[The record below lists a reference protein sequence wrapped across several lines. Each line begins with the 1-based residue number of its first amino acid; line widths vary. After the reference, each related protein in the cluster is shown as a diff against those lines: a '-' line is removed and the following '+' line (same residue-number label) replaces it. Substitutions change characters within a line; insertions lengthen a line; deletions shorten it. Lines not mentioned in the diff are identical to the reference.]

1 MKYGYA
7 RVSTDE
13 QNHEAQERDLR
24 GAGCAEVFTDTI
36 SGTKR
41 ERPGLAAV
49 LGRIGAGDVLVVW
62 KLDRL
67 GRSLGD
73 LKEIVAGLQERGVG
87 FQSLKE
93 AFDTTT
99 PAGKLFF
106 HMLGAFAEFERDII
120 VQRTKA
126 GLETARA
133 KGRFGGRRYETDPG
147 AIRAAAEANGGDS
160 RAVCKLLGISV
171 STYYRAMKGAA

>member
-7 RVSTDE
+7 RVSTDD
-13 QNHEAQERDLR
+13 QNADAQVRDLEK
-24 GAGCAEVFTDTI
+24 AGCEKVFTDVI
-36 SGTKR
+36 SGSKR
-41 ERPGLAAV
+41 ERASLDAVMAAV
-49 LGRIGAGDVLVVW
+49 TSGDVLVVW

-73 LKEIVAGLQERGVG
+73 LKDIVSDLKARGVG
-87 FQSLKE
+87 FQSLHE

-120 VQRTKA
+120 IQRTKA
-126 GLETARA
+126 GLETARR
-133 KGRFGGRRYETDPG
+133 KGRTGGRKRVTEPQ
-147 AIRAAAEANGGDS
+147 AIRDAAILHNRESVCRMMKISEA
-160 RAVCKLLGISV
+160 
-171 STYYRAMKGAA
+171 TYFRAMKGAA